1 MSRGQDQQTFQ
12 GNVSTLNLRE
22 AIDQMKKVTGLYKYR
37 VSDIIRFFLTQ
48 SDASNC
54 LDRESF
60 SNLFQHICGD
70 SELAENRDSF
80 IDSLFRLN
88 L

>member
-1 MSRGQDQQTFQ
+1 MTRGQEQQTLQ

-70 SELAENRDSF
+70 SEIAENRDSF
-80 IDSLFRLN
+80 IDSLFRLH
-88 L
+88 